1 MRALGAGAVA
11 IALTFGAGLGAEATL
26 EASAAAIESAAGQ
39 PDGDRV
45 VVGHLSRKLGISAEV
60 LRQQRTRSALGW
72 GDVLIAN
79 YLATAAKR
87 TFDETVA
94 EHQAGKTWNEVAE
107 SHHVPA
113 PELLQYVRESEGAV
127 EQRSEDKGPSGSKTG
142 SAPTHS
148 PGGAGGGSGGGGHRR
163 Y

>member
-11 IALTFGAGLGAEATL
+11 IALTFGPGLGAEATL

-45 VVGHLSRKLGISAEV
+45 VLGHLSRRLGISADV
-60 LRQQRTRSALGW
+60 LRQQRARSALGW

-79 YLATAAKR
+79 YLAAAATR

-94 EHQAGKTWNEVAE
+94 EHRVGKTWNEVAE
-107 SHHVPA
+107 SHHVSA
-113 PELLQYVRESEGAV
+113 SELLRYVRESEDAV
-127 EQRSEDKGPSGSKTG
+127 EQRSEDKAPSAGKTG
-142 SAPTHS
+142 SARSHS
-148 PGGAGGGSGGGGHRR
+148 PGGAGGGSAGGGHRR